1 MPMHIADR
9 DKTVQ
14 REAARAA
21 RNLADFLVV
30 VVEQLRAGLGRL
42 IGVDQ
47 QSAQALRRLA
57 PPMDSRDDLLTQV
70 APLRVTNGRLHFGF
84 HDDVIV
90 AGVDALARDA
100 RLDARDFERFGPG
113 PAGAEYD
120 AAL

>member
-1 MPMHIADR
+1 MPMHIAER

-21 RNLADFLVV
+21 RDLADFLVV
-30 VVEQLRAGLGRL
+30 VVEQLRARPGRL
-42 IGVDQ
+42 IGVDH

-70 APLRVTNGRLHFGF
+70 APLRVTDRRLQFGF
-84 HDDVIV
+84 EDDVIF

-100 RLDARDFERFGPG
+100 RLDARDLEGVGPG
-113 PAGAEYD
+113 PTRAEYD

>member
-1 MPMHIADR
+1 MPMHIAGR

-21 RNLADFLVV
+21 RDLADFFVGG
-30 VVEQLRAGLGRL
+30 VEQLRAGLGRL

-47 QSAQALRRLA
+47 QPAQALSRLP

-70 APLRVTNGRLHFGF
+70 APLRVTDRRLQFGF
-84 HDDVIV
+84 EDDVIF

-100 RLDARDFERFGPG
+100 RLDARNFERLGPG